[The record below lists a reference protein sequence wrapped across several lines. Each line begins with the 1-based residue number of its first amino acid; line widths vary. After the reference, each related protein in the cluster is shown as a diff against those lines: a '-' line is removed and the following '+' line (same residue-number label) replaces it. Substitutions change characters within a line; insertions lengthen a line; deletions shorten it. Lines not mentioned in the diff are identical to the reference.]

1 MGEKLKLGVLRGG
14 GEKTGKKD
22 DENSNSKE
30 GGH

>member
-22 DENSNSKE
+22 ENSNSKE